1 MHIRVGNPSDIPALC
16 NLASQ
21 LGYVVS
27 RSEMTRRLEPYESR
41 ADHCLFVAVDGPHVV
56 GMLNGSLHLDLCYE
70 PQVELQALVVD
81 ESARGKGVGKAL
93 LAEFEAWARSHEVT
107 VIKLGSRETRRDAHR
122 FYLREGFELEKIH
135 HILQKRL

>member
-1 MHIRVGNPSDIPALC
+1 MHIRVGNSSDIPALC

-27 RSEMTRRLEPYESR
+27 RTEMARRLEPYAR
-41 ADHCLFVAVDGPHVV
+41 RDDHCLFVAVDGKRVV
-56 GMLNGSLHLDLCYE
+56 GMLNGSVHLDLCYE

-81 ESARGKGVGKAL
+81 EASRGTGVGKAL
-93 LAEFEAWARSHEVT
+93 LAELETWARTREILT
-107 VIKLGSRETRRDAHR
+107 IKLGSRETRKDAHR

-135 HILQKRL
+135 HILRKQL